1 MYLTGMTHR
10 DEFFELTLRWLND
23 NLAPEDGETISRI
36 FLYES
41 AVCAVVVDR
50 MIDFLEKRFKG
61 PLRMERV
68 RGKQA
73 LRSRLIEYLPHP
85 GERTRELIER
95 FEADPE
101 YFFPRLP
108 IDALL
113 VTPPAS
119 QLAAIGR
126 IKRLSRVAEKV
137 SFRLVDALFRE
148 IQAEARR
155 IAGQR
160 AAATGVP
167 LSGLVSS
174 ESQMQNDFAAAEQT
188 VASRF
193 RRGNVRISREALTV
207 NDLPGFK
214 IIGEPEL
221 LEQVPALLDQTPG
234 IRLLETESHTG
245 NYNAVNLL
253 VEIAL
258 PPLDETVARLKG
270 FDWSLARRRGLNPD
284 AAKDGFRDYLNL
296 GACAV
301 RLEIILTTH
310 AELME
315 SEFGRSLHEL
325 RVLRL
330 RQRQNY
336 GGPIAQ
342 TAADLVEY
350 LLALAGAPTVSVTE
364 LPIKMYDRY
373 LPETVASAKCALF
386 GNEIDVGLL
395 DAFCLQSDCLGRFCG
410 TGPEST
416 IRGIP
421 AALEVPHGR

>member
-1 MYLTGMTHR
+1 MYLTSMTHR
-10 DEFFELTLRWLND
+10 DELFELTLRWLNGD
-23 NLAPEDGETISRI
+23 LAPEDGETISRI

-50 MIDFLEKRFKG
+50 MIDFLGNIFKG

-68 RGKQA
+68 RQKQT
-73 LRSRLIEYLPHP
+73 LRRRLINYLPSP
-85 GERTRELIER
+85 RERTRQLIER

-113 VTPPAS
+113 VKTPAS
-119 QLAAIGR
+119 QLAAVGR

-137 SFRLVDALFRE
+137 SFRLVDALFKE

-174 ESQMQNDFAAAEQT
+174 ESQMQNDFAAAEQA
-188 VASRF
+188 VAARF
-193 RRGNVRISREALTV
+193 RQGDVRISREALTV
-207 NDLPGFK
+207 NDLLGFK
-214 IIGEPEL
+214 IIGEPEM
-221 LEQVPALLDQTPG
+221 LEKVPVLLDQYAK
-234 IRLLETESHTG
+234 ISLLEAETHTG
-245 NYNAVNLL
+245 DYNAVNLL

-258 PPLDETVARLKG
+258 PSPDETVAFLKG
-270 FDWSLARRRGLNPD
+270 FDWSIARRRGLDPG
-284 AAKDGFRDYLNL
+284 AAKKGFRDYLAL
-296 GACAV
+296 GARTV
-301 RLEIILTTH
+301 RLEIILTTY

-315 SEFGRSLHEL
+315 SEFGRSMHEL

-342 TAADLVEY
+342 NAAYLIEY
-350 LLALAGAPTVSVTE
+350 LLALAAAPTVSLAE
-364 LPIKMYDRY
+364 LPIRMYGRY
-373 LPETVASAKCALF
+373 LPETVVSAKCALF
-386 GNEIDVGLL
+386 GNEIDGGLL
-395 DAFCLQSDCLGRFCG
+395 DAFCLHTGCINRFCPVESLAAAFDDYPE
-410 TGPEST
+410 TG
-416 IRGIP
+416 G
-421 AALEVPHGR
+421 EVA

>member
-1 MYLTGMTHR
+1 MYLTGMIHR
-10 DEFFELTLRWLND
+10 DELFELTLRWLNGD
-23 NLAPEDGETISRI
+23 LAPDDGETISRI

-50 MIDFLEKRFKG
+50 MIDFLGKSFKS

-68 RGKQA
+68 RRKQA
-73 LRSRLIEYLPHP
+73 LRRRLIEYLPHP

-101 YFFPRLP
+101 YFFPRVP

-113 VTPPAS
+113 VTTPAS
-119 QLAAIGR
+119 QVAAIGR

-137 SFRLVDALFRE
+137 SFRLVDALFKE
-148 IQAEARR
+148 IQTEARR

-160 AAATGVP
+160 AATAGVP

-174 ESQMQNDFAAAEQT
+174 ESQMQSDFAAAEQT

-193 RRGNVRISREALTV
+193 RQGYVRISREALTV
-207 NDLPGFK
+207 NDLLGFK

-221 LEQVPALLDQTPG
+221 LEQVPALLDQVPD
-234 IRLLETESHTG
+234 ICLLETETHTG
-245 NYNAVNLL
+245 DYNAVNLL

-258 PPLDETVARLKG
+258 PPPDGIVARLKG
-270 FDWSLARRRGLNPD
+270 FDWSLARQRGLNPD
-284 AAKDGFRDYLNL
+284 AAKEGFRDYLAT
-296 GACAV
+296 GVHTV
-301 RLEIILTTH
+301 RMEIILTTY

-342 TAADLVEY
+342 NAAYLVEY
-350 LLALAGAPTVSVTE
+350 LLALAAAPTVSVTE
-364 LPIKMYDRY
+364 LPIKMYGRY

-386 GNEIDVGLL
+386 GNEIDGGLL
-395 DAFCLQSDCLGRFCG
+395 DAFCLHTGCPNRFCPVENLAAAFDDY
-410 TGPEST
+410 PEP
-416 IRGIP
+416 GEELP
-421 AALEVPHGR
+421 

>member
-10 DEFFELTLRWLND
+10 DELFELTLRWLND
-23 NLAPEDGETISRI
+23 DLAPGDGGTISRI

-41 AVCAVVVDR
+41 AVCAVVVNR
-50 MIDFLEKRFKG
+50 MAELLEKRFKG

-68 RGKQA
+68 RRKQA
-73 LRSRLIEYLPHP
+73 LRRRLIEYLPQT
-85 GERTRELIER
+85 GERARQLIER

-113 VTPPAS
+113 VTTPTS

-137 SFRLVDALFRE
+137 SFRLVDALFKE

-174 ESQMQNDFAAAEQT
+174 ESRMQSDFAEAEQT
-188 VASRF
+188 VAARF
-193 RRGNVRISREALTV
+193 RRGNVRISRKALTV
-207 NDLPGFK
+207 NDLLGFK
-214 IIGEPEL
+214 IIGAPEL
-221 LEQVPALLDQTPG
+221 LEQAPALLDQNAD
-234 IRLLETESHTG
+234 ISLLEAETHTG
-245 NYNAVNLL
+245 DYNAVNLL
-253 VEIAL
+253 VEVAL
-258 PPLDETVARLKG
+258 PSPDETVARLKG
-270 FDWSLARRRGLNPD
+270 FDWSISRRRGLEPGT
-284 AAKDGFRDYLNL
+284 AKEGFRDYLAL
-296 GACAV
+296 GARTV
-301 RLEIILTTH
+301 RLEIILTTY

-336 GGPIAQ
+336 SGPIAQ
-342 TAADLVEY
+342 NAAYLVEY
-350 LLALAGAPTVSVTE
+350 LLALAGAPTVSATE
-364 LPIKMYDRY
+364 LPIKMYGRY
-373 LPETVASAKCALF
+373 LPETVVSAKCALF
-386 GNEIDVGLL
+386 GNEIDGGLL
-395 DAFCLQSDCLGRFCG
+395 DAFCLHTDCPNRFCPVESLAAAFDDYPE
-410 TGPEST
+410 TGGET
-416 IRGIP
+416 
-421 AALEVPHGR
+421 A